1 MTQKKERVQ
10 KFNEIKGLETA
21 PFQLEFRNEEMQTLY
36 QQYLASGPA
45 GYVREL
51 FSDMGISNP
60 QENADQFY
68 AVMFFSTACM
78 MVQITKK
85 W

>member
-1 MTQKKERVQ
+1 ML
-10 KFNEIKGLETA
+10 ILE
-21 PFQLEFRNEEMQTLY
+21 QFRNEEMQTLY

-68 AVMFFSTACM
+68 AVMFFLQP
-78 MVQITKK
+78 V
-85 W
+85 